1 MRKKGDYEDFI
12 DGLVNSI
19 KIFLN
24 LKEKST
30 IIEKKKKMN
39 KIYIGYFNEN
49 YNVIQI

>member
-12 DGLVNSI
+12 DGLLNSI

-30 IIEKKKKMN
+30 IIDKKE
-39 KIYIGYFNEN
+39 NEQN
-49 YNVIQI
+49 LYWLFQRKL

>member
-30 IIEKKKKMN
+30 IIDKKE
-39 KIYIGYFNEN
+39 NEQHL
-49 YNVIQI
+49 YWLFQRKL